1 MATQQEIEK
10 KVNDRM
16 EKTEARI
23 QRSEAREAKI
33 QHYFRHVLHIMEKLI
48 GIFTLIV
55 LLGAFAKLILEL
67 VHHPGS
73 SADVLSFLH
82 DVLTIVV
89 GLEFVRMLI
98 DTTPANILD
107 KERGAE
113 NL

>member
-10 KVNDRM
+10 KVNNHM

-48 GIFTLIV
+48 AIFTLIV

-82 DVLTIVV
+82 EVLTIVV
-89 GLEFVRMLI
+89 GLSLI
-98 DTTPANILD
+98 HI
-107 KERGAE
+107 
-113 NL
+113 